1 VFLLSAWKK
10 ERAGG
15 AGRRQFIFQ
24 PWTPPCPSPL
34 EARPLRGD
42 RDRPGLETTAAVPVF
57 YKEKILYKGLKI
69 IMMHF
74 FKSITFLWIHPN
86 SGFLDDSDPYPD
98 PGFDIESTRLV
109 EVLAI

>member
-1 VFLLSAWKK
+1 MFLLSAWKN

-57 YKEKILYKGLKI
+57 YKEKKTI
-69 IMMHF
+69 
-74 FKSITFLWIHPN
+74 
-86 SGFLDDSDPYPD
+86 
-98 PGFDIESTRLV
+98 
-109 EVLAI
+109 

>member
-1 VFLLSAWKK
+1 MSAWKK

-42 RDRPGLETTAAVPVF
+42 RDRPVLETTAAVPVF
-57 YKEKILYKGLKI
+57 YKEKILYKGLKNNYDA
-69 IMMHF
+69 F
-74 FKSITFLWIHPN
+74 FLSITFLWIYQN
-86 SGFLDDSDPYPD
+86 LGFLDDSDQYRD
-98 PGFDIESTRLV
+98 PGFDFESTRLL